1 MDEHRNNSVETL
13 FIPED
18 PNQYEQILELVRELL
33 GQSRIGEKIAN
44 DDKGDDDKSDRFSK
58 VGNSRPSDG
67 GGKDEEGVVSST
79 GRSVENNNGKEY
91 AATSM
96 ERRKGAVQNGKIEP
110 DEHDVLEA
118 VNFGLD
124 AMNEL
129 YTVKEPMLYSMGEI
143 FVSSRYSCR
152 IFIGNFLFYKKTR
165 GTECPLIN
173 LVSIDVLSSFFFCRC
188 FSCESS

>member
-143 FVSSRYSCR
+143 FVSSRYSCK
-152 IFIGNFLFYKKTR
+152 FSFLQKDTR
-165 GTECPLIN
+165 NRVPF
-173 LVSIDVLSSFFFCRC
+173 DKSSFDRCSLFFFLLSLLFVRVVVKT
-188 FSCESS
+188 